1 MSFYFDQTITLI
13 FSYIHFWLW
22 NAVPLLTL
30 KRRYSLPVTLAGIF
44 IGSLLYL
51 LTPFLP
57 MFSELR
63 MLSLLLIQAA
73 VTVSLYQGRWY
84 FKLFLSALCIVPMVL
99 AELVMVT
106 FVPAE
111 LLDPGIA
118 IAQQLV
124 LYVVHLFILTVLVG
138 GLAAVLR
145 LFTIG
150 RLSTVRPVS
159 VLPFLLFP
167 VSQYFAMVGWFS
179 ADYPYLN
186 VSTAFAVG
194 AILMFIA
201 SDVGLVLAVS
211 TVAKSAALR
220 AQNEA
225 LAEQVEAEKEHYAAL
240 AANYEDIRR
249 MRHDIANHIYAIRAL
264 IADGRSEDAAAYA
277 DELTAERLVPMALI
291 PGCEEPAVASF
302 LAHRQRELQTNGIAL
317 ECRTALPRDTG
328 ILSSELIC
336 ALGNLL
342 DNASEA
348 CAGLKDP
355 VIRLSARTE
364 RDYLC
369 FEVTNPRI
377 AQEGPKTRRIPGLS
391 RGRGQEILRQL
402 AESRDGYYTAEE
414 SGSEYRARL
423 YLKL

>member
-124 LYVVHLFILTVLVG
+124 LYVVHLFILT
-138 GLAAVLR
+138 
-145 LFTIG
+145 
-150 RLSTVRPVS
+150 LS
-159 VLPFLLFP
+159 L
-167 VSQYFAMVGWFS
+167 
-179 ADYPYLN
+179 
-186 VSTAFAVG
+186 
-194 AILMFIA
+194 I
-201 SDVGLVLAVS
+201 
-211 TVAKSAALR
+211 
-220 AQNEA
+220 
-225 LAEQVEAEKEHYAAL
+225 
-240 AANYEDIRR
+240 
-249 MRHDIANHIYAIRAL
+249 HI
-264 IADGRSEDAAAYA
+264 
-277 DELTAERLVPMALI
+277 
-291 PGCEEPAVASF
+291 
-302 LAHRQRELQTNGIAL
+302 
-317 ECRTALPRDTG
+317 
-328 ILSSELIC
+328 
-336 ALGNLL
+336 
-342 DNASEA
+342 
-348 CAGLKDP
+348 
-355 VIRLSARTE
+355 
-364 RDYLC
+364 
-369 FEVTNPRI
+369 
-377 AQEGPKTRRIPGLS
+377 
-391 RGRGQEILRQL
+391 
-402 AESRDGYYTAEE
+402 
-414 SGSEYRARL
+414 
-423 YLKL
+423 